1 MLELEEAQSLLL
13 ARVHPLPEEEIKLS
27 EACGRI
33 LASSVRAPIDL
44 PPFDNSAM
52 DGYAVRS
59 EDTAKA
65 SKENPTTL
73 KLIGRTAAGDEMGAA
88 LRPQSCQRVFTGSV
102 LPPQTTAVVMQEDTE
117 KDPRRPEGIRVLDPV
132 RPWENVRLRGED
144 VKAGEEILRGG
155 ERLNP
160 QKIAL
165 ASAMGLSRLPVYRKP
180 IIGLIATGN
189 ELAEPGAKLLPG
201 QIFESNRV
209 CLAALLESAGAS
221 PKVYPIV
228 RDELAATRAALQ
240 KAFEE
245 CDAVVSSGGVSV
257 GEMDYVKK
265 ALEEIGGELIFW
277 KLAIKPGRPFVF
289 GQLQNRF
296 FFGLP
301 GNPVSAFVTFL
312 LLVRPVVLKLQGAS
326 DPMLPALPG
335 VLSEPLAN
343 PGDRRHFVRVHVDTT
358 GKVSCPGQQAS
369 HLLGSLA
376 KANGLVDVPPRSV
389 ISAGTSVRV
398 LCTG

>member
-13 ARVHPLPEEEIKLS
+13 ARVHPLPEEEIDLS

-33 LASSVRAPIDL
+33 LASSVRAPVDL

-65 SKENPTTL
+65 SKDNPATL
-73 KLIGRTAAGDEMGAA
+73 ELIGRTVAGDDMGAA
-88 LRPQSCQRVFTGSV
+88 LEPQSCQRVFTGSV

-117 KDPRRPEGIRVLDPV
+117 KDPTQPQRIRVLDPV

-144 VKAGEEILRGG
+144 VKAGEEILREG

-165 ASAMGLSRLPVYRKP
+165 ASALGLPRLLVHRKP

-209 CLAALLESAGAS
+209 CLAAMLESAGAS

-228 RDELAATRAALQ
+228 RDELDATRAALQ

-265 ALEEIGGELIFW
+265 ALEEIGGELVFW
-277 KLAIKPGRPFVF
+277 KVAIKPGRPFVF
-289 GQLQNRF
+289 GQLQERF

-326 DPMLPALPG
+326 EPMLPVLPG
-335 VLSEPLAN
+335 VLLEPLSN
-343 PGDRRHFVRVHVDTT
+343 NGDRRHFVRVHVDTE

-376 KANGLVDVPPRSV
+376 KANGLIDVPPRSV
-389 ISAGTSVRV
+389 ISAGASVRV